1 MVTATRRLY
10 ISGLL
15 TKVDMSNPQS
25 LSDTRT
31 YLLYNDAL
39 IYCQKVKPNQTITKL
54 VYKGTVNL
62 KHAEISPI
70 SATNIAKIAEVKKSS
85 LPSFMRK
92 SEPQS
97 SNSAT
102 EIYGFEIE
110 ASQLEAEVVAWGEG
124 FYPVPASGTTKRH
137 VVMRTQTEAEQNAWI
152 ALLRKTS
159 KIVNR
164 KR

>member
-1 MVTATRRLY
+1 
-10 ISGLL
+10 
-15 TKVDMSNPQS
+15 MSNPQS

-31 YLLYNDAL
+31 YLLYNDAF
-39 IYCQKVKPNQTITKL
+39 IYCQKVKHNTNITKL

-62 KHAEISPI
+62 KNAEITPI
-70 SATNIAKIAEVKKSS
+70 SAENIAKIAEVKKSS

-92 SEPQS
+92 SSDPQVS
-97 SNSAT
+97 THAT
-102 EIYGFEIE
+102 PEIYGFEIE
-110 ASQLEAEVVAWGEG
+110 ATELEAEVMAWGEG
-124 FYPVPASGTTKRH
+124 FYPVPASGSTKGH
-137 VVMRTQTEAEQNAWI
+137 VVMRTQTLAEQNAWV